1 MRRWKTDGLRY
12 RRLAAA
18 AFAFLPV
25 FGGTEFTGF
34 VRAESPAGVESVP
47 SGAKLERISDYI
59 RHEIATG
66 KIPGAIM
73 LIQRHGKPV
82 YSECFGE
89 RDTVGKRPM
98 SANTI
103 FRLYSMSKPITSVA
117 IMMLVEDGE
126 LKLDDPIEKY
136 IPAFADARVGV
147 DRFDAAG
154 HPTLTLEPLRRSISI
169 RDLLQHTSG
178 ITYGIYGDDPARK
191 RYAAADLFNGDFD
204 NAELADRIA
213 HLPLAEQPG
222 TLWDYGHSTDI
233 LGRLV
238 EVVSGKSLLQFERER
253 LLDPLKMTETAFYVT
268 DEADFARIAEPMP
281 NDRDIL
287 PVVGIRDPRHVRRP
301 QSGGAGM
308 VGTITDYARFAQML
322 LNGGELDGRR
332 YLSAETVASMTTDHV
347 GPQSGIARDRYYFP
361 GDASGFGFG
370 FAVRT
375 RLLASEPGPVGEY
388 RWDGVAGTF
397 FWIDPKDDMFVIFMA
412 QTPSQ
417 RGRIQSELRKL
428 VYDAFE
434 SNGAAAEQSR
444 TRLAR

>member
-1 MRRWKTDGLRY
+1 M
-12 RRLAAA
+12 AACA
-18 AFAFLPV
+18 LLFAFGV
-25 FGGTEFTGF
+25 ACIGSVG
-34 VRAESPAGVESVP
+34 AESPAP
-47 SGAKLERISDYI
+47 SPSAPSASKLERISDYI
-59 RHEIATG
+59 RHEIVTG

-73 LIQRHGKPV
+73 LIQQHGKPV
-82 YSECFGE
+82 YSESFGV

-98 SANTI
+98 TANTI

-117 IMMLVEDGE
+117 IMMLVEDGK
-126 LKLDDPIEKY
+126 LKLDDPLEKH
-136 IPAFADARVGV
+136 IPAFADARVGI
-147 DRFDAAG
+147 DRLDAGG
-154 HPTLTLEPLRRSISI
+154 HPTLTLEPLRRSITI

-178 ITYGIYGDDPARK
+178 ITYGIYGDDPARM

-213 HLPLAEQPG
+213 QVPLAEQPG

-233 LGRLV
+233 LGRVV

-253 LLDPLKMTETAFYVT
+253 LLDPLQMTETAFYVT
-268 DEADFARIAEPMP
+268 DEANYARIAEPMP

-287 PVVGIRDPRHVRRP
+287 PVVGIRDPRQVRRS

-322 LNGGELDGRR
+322 LNGGELEGRR
-332 YLSAETVASMTTDHV
+332 YLRAETVALMTTDHV

-361 GDASGFGFG
+361 GDASGFGYG

-417 RGRIQSELRKL
+417 RGRIQWELRKL

-434 SNGAAAEQSR
+434 SGTAEEPSR
-444 TRLAR
+444 IRLAR